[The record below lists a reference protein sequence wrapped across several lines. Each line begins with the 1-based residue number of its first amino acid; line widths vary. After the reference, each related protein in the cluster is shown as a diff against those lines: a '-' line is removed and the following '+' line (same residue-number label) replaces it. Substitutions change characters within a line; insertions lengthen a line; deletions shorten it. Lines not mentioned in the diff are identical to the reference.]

1 MVTPAHIPS
10 GADLDQL
17 VKAARA
23 CTACE
28 LYRDATQTVFGEG
41 PTDAKVVLVG
51 EQPGDVEDVQ
61 GRPFVGPAGA
71 LLDRALEAAGLERD
85 AVYLTNAVKH
95 FRFTQRGKRRIH
107 EKPGRVHIEACHPWL
122 DAELNVVNPQ
132 VMVCLGATAVSA
144 LLGSKYKVTKDR
156 GELLPFRDGVQAVIT
171 THPSAVL
178 RMRDDDRKAGF
189 EQLVDDLAVAAQAV
203 GARPS

>member
-1 MVTPAHIPS
+1 VVTPAHIPS

-17 VKAARA
+17 VKAARK

-41 PTDAKVVLVG
+41 PTDARVVLVG

-85 AVYLTNAVKH
+85 EVYLTNAVKH

-107 EKPGRVHIEACHPWL
+107 DKPGRVHIEACHPWL
-122 DAELNVVNPQ
+122 DAELNVLKPQ
-132 VMVCLGATAVSA
+132 VVVCLGATAVSA
-144 LLGSKYKVTKDR
+144 VLGSKYKVTKDR
-156 GELLPFRDGVQAVIT
+156 GELLPFQDAVQAVIT

-178 RMRDDDRKAGF
+178 RMRDGDRKAGF

>member
-1 MVTPAHIPS
+1 VVTPPRIPP
-10 GADLDQL
+10 GADLREM
-17 VKAARA
+17 VEAARA

-41 PTDAKVVLVG
+41 PADAKVVLVG
-51 EQPGDVEDVQ
+51 EQPGDVEDVR

-71 LLDRALEAAGLERD
+71 LLDRALDAAGLERD
-85 AVYLTNAVKH
+85 GVYLTNAVKH
-95 FRFTQRGKRRIH
+95 FRFTHRGKRRIH

-122 DAELNVVNPQ
+122 DAELNVLKPQ
-132 VMVCLGATAVSA
+132 VVVCLGATAVSA
-144 LLGSKYKVTKDR
+144 LLGSKYRVTKDR

-178 RMRDDDRKAGF
+178 RMRDDDRKAAF
-189 EQLVDDLAVAAQAV
+189 EQLVDDLTVVAQAV
-203 GARPS
+203 GAS

>member
-1 MVTPAHIPS
+1 VVTPAHIPS

-17 VKAARA
+17 VAAARD

-41 PTDAKVVLVG
+41 PTDAKVMLIG

-61 GRPFVGPAGA
+61 GRPFVGPAGG

-85 AVYLTNAVKH
+85 DVYLTNAVKH
-95 FRFTQRGKRRIH
+95 FRFTLRGKRRIH
-107 EKPGRVHIEACHPWL
+107 DKPGRVHIEACHPWL
-122 DAELNVVNPQ
+122 DAELNVLKPQ
-132 VMVCLGATAVSA
+132 VVVCLGATAVTA
-144 LLGSKYKVTKDR
+144 VLGPKYKVTKDR
-156 GELLPFRDGVQAVIT
+156 GQLLPFRDGVQAVVT

-189 EQLVDDLAVAAQAV
+189 EQLIEDLAVVAQAV